1 MFELIERE
9 IYVLIYAYNRVVW
22 RLDKIFEE
30 MHILLIGSACIE
42 MLILD
47 FEEKKINFTWDV

>member
-30 MHILLIGSACIE
+30 MHILLIGSVYRDDH
-42 MLILD
+42 LR
-47 FEEKKINFTWDV
+47 FWRKK